1 MNLEMARFS
10 LISKG
15 KTCLVPGWWEDEKC
29 TLFNT
34 LAFVFAQ
41 NYLVKGA
48 SLALTPYRDDFQ
60 YTYPEKI
67 NDFDFTRGID
77 GQSPNCPFSAHIRKV
92 VPRNLAPL
100 VQKEYLEAST
110 IIRAGISYGPKVR
123 IWFVCLCIHS
133 QIIRRSRERSGT
145 RGSRLRM
152 KSNNTRVIADCF
164 MCATSLPSTTGSSDR
179 LCNLQTTTISRQ
191 QASILRSTVSHVPC
205 CFKICKCSRKLY
217 VTGQD
222 PLLGGPPDFIEGS
235 ADIQGQGTI
244 KALIT
249 NQNTR
254 KTYEVTGFAK
264 AIHQAGENH
273 IFSSLTE
280 LSNK

>member
-1 MNLEMARFS
+1 MSTKTIRPSAAMNLEMARFS

-77 GQSPNCPFSAHIRKV
+77 GQSLNCPFSAHIRKV

-179 LCNLQTTTISRQ
+179 LHFANNDYFPTTSINPTKHGEPCTLLLQNLQVLKEIVCYR
-191 QASILRSTVSHVPC
+191 P
-205 CFKICKCSRKLY
+205 
-217 VTGQD
+217 
-222 PLLGGPPDFIEGS
+222 GS
-235 ADIQGQGTI
+235 PSWWSPR
-244 KALIT
+244 L
-249 NQNTR
+249 
-254 KTYEVTGFAK
+254 
-264 AIHQAGENH
+264 H
-273 IFSSLTE
+273 
-280 LSNK
+280 